1 MNEINA
7 VIEPKEQL
15 KLFGYEKY
23 FNFFVQLY
31 ENKKLP
37 SSILLS
43 GLKGSGKSTFAYH
56 FINYIYSISEDNK
69 YDLKNYTINKNNIS
83 YRHINLN
90 THSNFYLIKNEST
103 QKEIKIDQSRNLI
116 RFLNKTTYSKN
127 IKIVMIDNVENLNI
141 NASNALL
148 KAIEEPP
155 EGTFFFIIH
164 DSSYKILNTL
174 KSRCMQFKISFTS
187 EEKKNIFTDLSN
199 LNNSDVEINN
209 LAIFFNFDSPGNI
222 LKYYYTLKDLNID
235 IFDVNINMV
244 TSLIDKY
251 LNDKKK
257 NYDTLNFIS
266 LFIEIFYRNLCL
278 NNPNKSTIY
287 YYNYIKV
294 IQNIDN
300 MKKFNLYDKN
310 MFISIKNFLYN
321 EKK

>member
-1 MNEINA
+1 
-7 VIEPKEQL
+7 
-15 KLFGYEKY
+15 
-23 FNFFVQLY
+23 
-31 ENKKLP
+31 
-37 SSILLS
+37 
-43 GLKGSGKSTFAYH
+43 
-56 FINYIYSISEDNK
+56 
-69 YDLKNYTINKNNIS
+69 
-83 YRHINLN
+83 
-90 THSNFYLIKNEST
+90 
-103 QKEIKIDQSRNLI
+103 
-116 RFLNKTTYSKN
+116 
-127 IKIVMIDNVENLNI
+127 
-141 NASNALL
+141 